1 MDQTTLNKVEELQA
15 AAQKWLKQYEAGSFA
30 QDAAL
35 AGQAQEMK
43 STLDKC
49 TQILAKA
56 KGSSGD
62 WQADFNHIKALFEK
76 EAFFANCFGNAADLL
91 AAGEKVDAAVQKLA
105 GEAQKLA
112 SNWYGQFAD
121 LAEVPENLK
130 ATVAGLSD
138 RAKQLLG
145 SAQKPEGNYKIA
157 FFGTQTG
164 ESRKLAKHLDDLV
177 AEHAGQ
183 FSLEKHL
190 DDGQEGLRK
199 KHNIEHF
206 PTLLFMVDNKE
217 FARHE
222 GEISLASL
230 QQKINTMLEGAKFSD
245 SSKVISMEDQ
255 KTISERE
262 LFELGEFVV
271 VYFET
276 VWSGACKK
284 VGSSVKDAVLE
295 LAAEANKTTSI
306 KYENVLIDGRTKLHE
321 RFKVDKVPTMVYL
334 RDGNEVGRHE
344 GYINPSNLKEDMRRF
359 LANGKV
365 GNSSS
370 NEVDLIGMEYDQASA
385 QQLNMDLKSRL
396 DGSVGKG
403 GKNETSDVYTIQVLL
418 AQNGYN
424 CAADGEYSNDL
435 AALITEFQAANELPQ
450 TGAIKTG
457 DESWLAL
464 NS

>member
-1 MDQTTLNKVEELQA
+1 MDQTTLNKVKELQA
-15 AAQKWLKQYEAGSFA
+15 AAQKWLQHYEAGGFG

-43 STLDKC
+43 VTLEKAN
-49 TQILAKA
+49 QILAKA
-56 KGSSGD
+56 QTSTNN
-62 WQADFNHIKALFEK
+62 WQADFNKIKALFEK
-76 EAFFANCFGNAADLL
+76 EPFFANCFGSTEDLL
-91 AAGEKVDAAVQKLA
+91 ATGKKVDAATQKLA

-112 SNWYGQFAD
+112 NNWYGQFAD
-121 LAEVPENLK
+121 LAEVPQNIK
-130 ATVAGLSD
+130 ATIAGLSD

-145 SAQKPEGNYKIA
+145 SAQKTEGNYKIA
-157 FFGTQTG
+157 FFGATTG

-183 FSLEKHL
+183 FSLEKHV

-284 VGSSVKDAVLE
+284 VGSTVKDAVLE

-370 NEVDLIGMEYDQASA
+370 NEVDLIGIEYDQASA
-385 QQLNMDLKSRL
+385 QQLNMDLKSSL
-396 DGSVGKG
+396 NGSVGKG
-403 GKNETSDVYTIQVLL
+403 GKNETSDVYTVQVLL
-418 AQNGYN
+418 AQNGYS
-424 CAADGEYSNDL
+424 CAADGEYSSNL
-435 AALITEFQAANELPQ
+435 AALITEFQIANELPQ
-450 TGAIKTG
+450 TGAIQTG
-457 DESWLAL
+457 DESWQAL